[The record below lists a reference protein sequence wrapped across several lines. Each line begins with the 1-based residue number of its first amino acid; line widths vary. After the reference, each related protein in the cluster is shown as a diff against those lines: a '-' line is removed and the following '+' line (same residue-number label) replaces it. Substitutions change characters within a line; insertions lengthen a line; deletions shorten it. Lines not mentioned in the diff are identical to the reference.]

1 MGRKTRNQGQP
12 DRRALEEKT
21 ATKNHMTVD
30 SETDGEAE
38 LAKPGRLI
46 HIGKWQFRL
55 PQSRFLRLLI
65 GIGFI
70 VGGIL
75 GFLPI
80 LGFWMIPLGVADS
93 LQRRSNDP
101 TLASAACRLVR
112 QKPTKQKP
120 PREWG
125 GLIRF
130 GDRDR
135 FRRFAGEVTVKRHLI
150 GGLEMAGEVFRRKQW
165 RRQPVDFQL
174 SRYRFEFC
182 GVCCQLQRKR
192 FVVRL
197 RDGRQFLQTDSV
209 KKTSGNPG
217 GKSGPQFR

>member
-46 HIGKWQFRL
+46 HIGKWRFRL

-80 LGFWMIPLGVADS
+80 LGFWMIPLG
-93 LQRRSNDP
+93 LLILSNDVP
-101 TLASAACRLVR
+101 LIRRWRRRLVVWFV
-112 QKPTKQKP
+112 KS
-120 PREWG
+120 
-125 GLIRF
+125 
-130 GDRDR
+130 
-135 FRRFAGEVTVKRHLI
+135 RRNKNPQGN
-150 GGLEMAGEVFRRKQW
+150 G
-165 RRQPVDFQL
+165 VD
-174 SRYRFEFC
+174 
-182 GVCCQLQRKR
+182 
-192 FVVRL
+192 
-197 RDGRQFLQTDSV
+197 
-209 KKTSGNPG
+209 
-217 GKSGPQFR
+217 